1 MNRSAP
7 FLTESWDILTAK
19 GTQMLRRL
27 LVTSLLVLLG
37 AHLSVTGAAAL
48 PYPAPVVPSFS
59 AGVGAVEPGGS
70 VTLTA
75 SGFLPGETVDLTVE
89 YAAPS
94 GLRRAAA
101 LVLLAAAGVPAGQ
114 VVADGGGSF
123 STSLKLDQVG
133 LATITA
139 TGRLS
144 GFSVSTVVRV
154 GTAPAAAATTT
165 PAAAGNGGGTADG
178 AAPLA
183 WTGTSLAGPLAMGAG
198 LLAAGLLLLFFGTR
212 MVIRRRVRQV

>member
-1 MNRSAP
+1 
-7 FLTESWDILTAK
+7 
-19 GTQMLRRL
+19 MLRRL
-27 LVTSLLVLLG
+27 LITSLLVLVG

-59 AGVGAVEPGGS
+59 AGVGAVDPGGS

-94 GLRRAAA
+94 GLRRNAA
-101 LVLLAAAGVPAGQ
+101 LVQVAAAAAPAGQ
-114 VVADGGGSF
+114 VTADASGAF
-123 STSLKLDQVG
+123 TTSLTLDRVG

-139 TGRLS
+139 TGRSS
-144 GFSVSTVVRV
+144 GFSVSTTVRV
-154 GTAPAAAATTT
+154 GLAPQAPATTT
-165 PAAAGNGGGTADG
+165 PAAAGSGTGSGTAAG

-183 WTGTSLAGPLAMGAG
+183 WTGASLAGPLAVGAG

-212 MVIRRRVRQV
+212 LVIRRRVRQV